1 MPEWVKE
8 LLIAIGG
15 GATVTIA
22 LLTILKSIVSK
33 IVDKAIDTSFEK
45 STIKFSNKLERTT
58 KAYEILLKKEFDYYE
73 KVDPYMA
80 TLVPLVQDLAHW
92 ATKSQEGD
100 PNIAKEKYREL
111 LLKYLKMIPEI
122 KNDSVLFQ
130 PYVPVG
136 IFEAVTV
143 LLKNMQADL
152 QFLELEGEILFGKTE
167 GEIDTDKL
175 KEISDKVLM
184 SVALIETR
192 VKNRLTE
199 LSGSK

>member
-8 LLIAIGG
+8 LLISIGG

-45 STIKFSNKLERTT
+45 STIKLTNKLERTT
-58 KAYEILLKKEFDYYE
+58 KAYEILLRKEFDYYE

-80 TLVPLVQDLAHW
+80 TLVPLVQDLEYW
-92 ATKSQEGD
+92 ATKAKEGNTD
-100 PNIAKEKYREL
+100 NAKEKYREHL
-111 LLKYLKMIPEI
+111 LEYLKMIPEI

-130 PYVPVG
+130 PYVPAD
-136 IFEAVTV
+136 IFEAVG
-143 LLKNMQADL
+143 LLLNNMQSEL
-152 QFLELEGEILFGKTE
+152 QYLGFVGKVLYEKTD
-167 GEIDTDKL
+167 GEIDANKL
-175 KEISDKVLM
+175 KEIGDNVLF
-184 SVALIETR
+184 SIALIETR

-199 LSGSK
+199 LSNN

>member
-80 TLVPLVQDLAHW
+80 ALVPLVQDLVYW
-92 ATKSQEGD
+92 ALESREGHSD
-100 PNIAKEKYREL
+100 NAKEKYREHL
-111 LLKYLKMIPEI
+111 LEYLKMIPEI

-130 PYVPVG
+130 PYVPEE
-136 IFEAVTV
+136 IFDAVAV

-152 QFLELEGEILFGKTE
+152 QFLKLAGEIIFGKAE

-175 KEISDKVLM
+175 KEISDNVLM

-192 VKNRLTE
+192 VKNRLTD
-199 LSGSK
+199 LSNN

>member
-15 GATVTIA
+15 GATVTIV

-80 TLVPLVQDLAHW
+80 TLVPLVQDLAYW

-100 PNIAKEKYREL
+100 PNTAKEKYRDL

-184 SVALIETR
+184 SVALIEAR

-199 LSGSK
+199 LSGS